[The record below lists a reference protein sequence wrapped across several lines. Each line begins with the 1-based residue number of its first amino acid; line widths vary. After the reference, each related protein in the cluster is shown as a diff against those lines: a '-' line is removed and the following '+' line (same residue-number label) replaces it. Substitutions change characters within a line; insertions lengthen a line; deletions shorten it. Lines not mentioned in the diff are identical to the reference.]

1 MVMDMSKRRISKAS
15 KRRLSFLGPLC
26 LIAIFYSAFLLLY
39 NAYTIY
45 ELSMEKENLE
55 NKLVKLQEESEN
67 LKTDIEKL
75 NDDEYLANYAREH
88 YLYSKDGEYIIH
100 IEDSLEDSI
109 DNIETNINKNYILIG
124 ASLFVI
130 ILLYIIKRGKKK

>member
-1 MVMDMSKRRISKAS
+1 MAKRKISKAS
-15 KRRLSFLGPLC
+15 KRRLSFFGPLC
-26 LIAIFYSAFLLLY
+26 ILAIAYSVFLLLY

-45 ELSMEKENLE
+45 ELNIEKDSLE
-55 NKLVKLQEESEN
+55 KKLIKLQEESEN

-75 NDDEYLANYAREH
+75 NDEEYLANYAREH

-100 IEDSLEDSI
+100 IEDTLEDSI
-109 DNIETNINKNYILIG
+109 DNIESNINKNYILIG

-130 ILLYIIKRGKKK
+130 IIIYIIKRGKKK